1 MTRNTIR
8 SASLTA
14 LLVILAS
21 GPRDTQAQWTSEV
34 DPFIGTGGTG
44 HTFPGATTPFGMVQL
59 SPDTR
64 VDSSWEGCAGYYYDD
79 PNIYGF
85 SHTHLSGTGISD
97 YGDIMYMPFYGEPTT
112 DPDHY
117 RSAFRHE
124 SEEASPGYYAVTLDD
139 EDIRVRLTS
148 TTRAGLQEY
157 TFPREGWI
165 NVILDLTHRD
175 RLTEGVALIE
185 NTFDRVQGLRRSS
198 GWAEDQLLY
207 FHTEFSRPFDEATEF
222 AGPEGT
228 RQMIFRF
235 RVEVG
240 EKLLIKTGLSSAD
253 VTGALRNLIE
263 EMPDWDFDNIRAA
276 ADSTWNSE
284 LGKIE
289 IEGGSNEERTNF
301 YTALYHTMI
310 APNIWSDVDGRYRGH
325 DDEIHRADHD
335 VYTVFSLWD
344 TFRTLHPLLTL
355 IDPDRTLD
363 FVKTMLLIYE
373 QGGRLPVWELAAN
386 ETDTMIGFHSVPVIV
401 DAYAKG
407 IRGFDAELALEA
419 MIAASQHDDFGQP
432 EYNERGFLSIE
443 DESES
448 VSKSLEYAYD
458 HWIVS
463 QMAEWMGS
471 NDVANQHRQLS
482 LGYRNLMDPD
492 GFMRP
497 RQNGGW
503 LTPFDPR
510 EVNNNYTE
518 ANSWQYSFFVP
529 HDIGGWMERLGGPGA
544 LERHID
550 ALFSAPTSTTGR
562 NQADIT
568 GLIGQYAQ
576 GNEPS
581 HHFAYLYNYAG
592 APHKTQQRVRQILTT
607 LFQPTPDGLPGNE
620 DCGQM
625 SAWFVMSALG
635 LFPVTPGT
643 TQYALTS
650 PLFQRATVHLDGGDF
665 TITARG
671 TGPYV
676 ELVTLDGIEY
686 DFLTLDHALMS
697 DGGIL
702 NYRLTAQPGDWGQIN
717 QMPTVDDSGF
727 VPAPIVSEGRRS
739 FRGSQSVAV
748 ESLDPGNSIS
758 FLLSIPDL
766 PERRWTAYGQTL
778 TIDTTSTLRAVAIDA
793 DGNRSADTRAEF
805 IHRPNDWTITLDSEY
820 APQYSGGGDEALID
834 GISGDQEWRKGD
846 WQGFY
851 DQDVVATV
859 DFGEPRLVSAVY
871 ASFLQDMRPWII
883 FPREVIFEVSFD
895 GETYQEVVRAEAP
908 RQPEYEDAVTAEF
921 GGSVGELPF
930 MARYLRMRAVTY
942 GALPDWHLGA
952 GNPAWVFVD
961 EIWVDWTPST
971 GPEE

>member
-1 MTRNTIR
+1 MNGSII
-8 SASLTA
+8 SKVF
-14 LLVILAS
+14 LLVALSAPFAS
-21 GPRDTQAQWTSEV
+21 PASAQWTSLV

-64 VDSSWEGCAGYYYDD
+64 VDSSWEGCAGYYFDD
-79 PNIYGF
+79 PHIYGF

-97 YGDIMYMPFYGEPTT
+97 YGDIMFMPFYGEPST
-112 DPDHY
+112 DPEHY

-124 SEEASPGYYAVTLDD
+124 TEEASPGYYAVTLDD

-148 TTRAGLQEY
+148 TTRVGLQEY
-157 TFPREGWI
+157 TFSRAGWI

-175 RLTEGVALIE
+175 RLVEGQALIE

-198 GWAEDQLLY
+198 GWAEDQLIY
-207 FHTEFSRPFDEATEF
+207 YHTEFSRPFDEATAFE
-222 AGPEGT
+222 GPEGT

-235 RVEVG
+235 QVQAG

-253 VTGALRNLIE
+253 MTGALRNLIE
-263 EMPDWDFDNIRAA
+263 EMPGWDFEEIRLAA
-276 ADSTWNSE
+276 ESNWNEE
-284 LGKIE
+284 LGRIE

-325 DDEIHRADHD
+325 DGEIHRAEHD

-373 QGGRLPVWELAAN
+373 QGRRLPVWELAAN
-386 ETDTMIGFHSVPVIV
+386 ETDTMIGFHSVPVIA

-419 MIAASQHDDFGQP
+419 MLAASQHDEFGQS
-432 EYNERGFLSIE
+432 EFNERGYLSIE

-448 VSKSLEYAYD
+448 VSKTLEYAYD
-458 HWIVS
+458 HWVVS
-463 QMAEWMGS
+463 QMATWLGQ
-471 NDVANQHRQLS
+471 NDVAEHQRWLS
-482 LGYRNLMDPD
+482 LGYRNLLDPD
-492 GFMRP
+492 GYMRP
-497 RQNGGW
+497 RRNGGW

-510 EVNNNYTE
+510 EVNNHYTE

-529 HDIGGWMERLGGPGA
+529 HDIDGWTNLVGGSDA
-544 LERHID
+544 LERHLD
-550 ALFSAPTSTTGR
+550 ALFTAPTSTTGR

-581 HHFAYLYNYAG
+581 HHFAYLYNYVG

-635 LFPVTPGT
+635 LYPVTPGT

-650 PLFQRATVHLDGGDF
+650 PLFQKATLHLEGGDF
-665 TITARG
+665 QISSRG
-671 TGPYV
+671 SGPYI
-676 ELVTLDGIEY
+676 ELATLQGMEY
-686 DFLTLDHALMS
+686 DFLTLDHTLLA
-697 DGGIL
+697 DGGVL
-702 NYRLTAQPGDWGQIN
+702 SFRVGTQASDWGQVSEVPI
-717 QMPTVDDSGF
+717 VDASGF
-727 VPAPIVSEGRRS
+727 VSAPVVSEGERS
-739 FRGSQSVAV
+739 FRGVQTVAI
-748 ESLDPGNSIS
+748 ESLGPAQSIS
-758 FLLSIPDL
+758 YRLLERGS
-766 PERRWTAYGQTL
+766 PESPWMEYSGPVE
-778 TIDTTSTLRAVAIDA
+778 IDTTTALCAVAVDA
-793 DGNRSADTRAEF
+793 SGNSSAETRAEF
-805 IHRPNDWTITLDSEY
+805 IERPNDWTITLDSEY
-820 APQYSGGGDEALID
+820 APQYSGGGSDALID
-834 GISGDQEWRKGD
+834 GIRGDEEWRKGD

-851 DQDVVATV
+851 DQDVVATI
-859 DFGEPRLVSAVY
+859 DLGMPQSITNIY
-871 ASFLQDMRPWII
+871 ASFLQDSRPWII
-883 FPREVIFEVSFD
+883 FPREVIFETSID
-895 GETYQEVVRAEAP
+895 GITFEPFLSVEAP
-908 RQPEYEDAVTAEF
+908 LPPDSTNATTAVF
-921 GGSVGELPF
+921 GGGIGDVLV
-930 MARYLRMRAVTY
+930 MARYIQMRAVTF
-942 GALPDWHLGA
+942 GSLPEWHLGA
-952 GNPAWVFVD
+952 GNPSWVFVD
-961 EIWVDWTPST
+961 EFWA
-971 GPEE
+971 E